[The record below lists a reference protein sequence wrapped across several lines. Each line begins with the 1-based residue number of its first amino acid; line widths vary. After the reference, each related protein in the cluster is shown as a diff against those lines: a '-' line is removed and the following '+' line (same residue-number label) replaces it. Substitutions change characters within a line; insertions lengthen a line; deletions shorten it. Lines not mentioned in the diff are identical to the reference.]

1 MSRVPRKR
9 VTMSVT
15 VSVPVGISGHRARQE
30 VRAVLEGHTGY
41 SDHYVVRGEGRY
53 FDEDG
58 GLKVVSVKHAASEV

>member
-30 VRAVLEGHTGY
+30 VRATLEGHRGY
-41 SDHYVVRGEGRY
+41 SDHYVVRGEDRSL
-53 FDEDG
+53 DEDG
-58 GLKVVSVKHAASEV
+58 GVRVISVKHAASVA